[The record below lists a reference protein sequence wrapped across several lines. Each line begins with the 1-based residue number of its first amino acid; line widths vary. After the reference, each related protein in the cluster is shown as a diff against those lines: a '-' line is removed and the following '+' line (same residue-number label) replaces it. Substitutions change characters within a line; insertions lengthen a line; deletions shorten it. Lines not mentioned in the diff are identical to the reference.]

1 MTTAALIANKS
12 KEISRLNSVYVNL
25 LKNAGVTYI
34 EGKGSL
40 LDAHTVQV
48 LARNRLQAVT
58 CTQQHAYDT
67 ASSCYSHKWLEMGL
81 VQCMLVRP

>member
-1 MTTAALIANKS
+1 MACAGLIANKS

-25 LKNAGVTYI
+25 LKNAGVAYY

-48 LARNRLQAVT
+48 GSL
-58 CTQQHAYDT
+58 CTDLPCLLHRCA
-67 ASSCYSHKWLEMGL
+67 L
-81 VQCMLVRP
+81 MLLNGCNLC